1 MVTLLALHLSLI
13 SRLVKSI
20 LVCNYG
26 IGGNLIG
33 SQMYEVGSPCSA
45 CPLGTTWYGIKQL
58 YYIHHCAIES
68 LCGLRPTTSIE
79 PQIPYS
85 QAKMCVETMV

>member
-1 MVTLLALHLSLI
+1 MHQLIDLMVTLLALHLSLI

-68 LCGLRPTTSIE
+68 LCGLRPAT
-79 PQIPYS
+79 
-85 QAKMCVETMV
+85 